1 MENLAILYAGVRR
14 FSDAIKLLEETFDR
28 ARSASPPDKTRM
40 VGASYNLACV
50 FAQMVH
56 NADDKVKQADLA
68 MDWLKRAVDLGFKN
82 VEHMKK
88 DSDLDSLRERE
99 DFKKLLAELET
110 RQPATKP

>member
-1 MENLAILYAGVRR
+1 
-14 FSDAIKLLEETFDR
+14 
-28 ARSASPPDKTRM
+28 
-40 VGASYNLACV
+40 
-50 FAQMVH
+50 
-56 NADDKVKQADLA
+56 